1 MRAKELRERTDEEL
15 RTMERNFRHEIFTAR
30 FKNHTNRLYDS
41 SELPKKRH
49 DLARVLTI
57 LKERERGVEQSGSN
71 AESESEE

>member
-1 MRAKELRERTDEEL
+1 MRARELRERSDEEL
-15 RTMERNFRHEIFTAR
+15 HTMESNLRHELFTAK

-57 LKERERGVEQSGSN
+57 LRERELSIRTKDQ
-71 AESESEE
+71 ESEE

>member
-1 MRAKELRERTDEEL
+1 MRAKELRERSDEEL
-15 RTMERNFRHEIFTAR
+15 RAMERNFRQEIFTAR

-57 LKERERGVEQSGSN
+57 LRERALGAGRVVEKK
-71 AESESEE
+71 AEE

>member
-1 MRAKELRERTDEEL
+1 VRARELRERSDEEL
-15 RTMERNFRHEIFTAR
+15 HTMESNLRHELFTAK

-57 LKERERGVEQSGSN
+57 LRERELSIRTKDQ
-71 AESESEE
+71 ESEE

>member
-1 MRAKELRERTDEEL
+1 MRAKELRDRSDEEL
-15 RTMERNFRHEIFTAR
+15 HTMEANLRYELFTAK

-57 LKERERGVEQSGSN
+57 LHERELGKGSTGKASG
-71 AESESEE
+71 E

>member
-1 MRAKELRERTDEEL
+1 MRAKELRERGDEEL
-15 RTMERNFRHEIFTAR
+15 RSMERNFRQEIFTAR

-57 LKERERGVEQSGSN
+57 LHERSLEAGRVVEKK
-71 AESESEE
+71 AEE

>member
-1 MRAKELRERTDEEL
+1 MRAKELRERNDEEL
-15 RTMERNFRHEIFTAR
+15 LTMESNLRYELFTAK

-57 LKERERGVEQSGSN
+57 LRAREIGIAPARDVEREL
-71 AESESEE
+71 EE